1 MPLQGIAGQ
10 LTQIKHESRMLKLIL
25 KILIT
30 IAILVVIAYKI
41 DLSTVFDVVRNMSPQ
56 FLIYALVLQLMS
68 AALASYRWYLIMRR
82 LKFGQGPLFYLKS
95 YLKGSF
101 FNQALPGGIGGDAY
115 RVLECAALGNGK
127 KAAFYGV
134 LLDRILGL
142 IGILLLNLIANIAHP
157 GLLPP
162 AIFHLLNVIALGGIA
177 GVIVFAM
184 LGKIDR
190 FENYKLTRHMHEIS
204 ADLRRVYHDPSAIAL
219 HSVISVLIHFV
230 SMLAVYFIGIGVG
243 LNYSLLTF
251 LVLVPPVMLLT
262 IAPISLAGWGV
273 REGGMIGLFLL
284 IGANQALVLSMSVLY
299 GLVLLAASLPGL
311 YLFLTNRTKSETK

>member
-1 MPLQGIAGQ
+1 
-10 LTQIKHESRMLKLIL
+10 MLKLIV

-30 IAILVVIAYKI
+30 VAILAIIARSI
-41 DLSTVFDVVRNMSPQ
+41 DLSTVFNVVRNMSPEY
-56 FLIYALVLQLMS
+56 LIFALIMQLLS
-68 AALASYRWYLIMRR
+68 AGLASYRWFLIMRR

-115 RVLECAALGNGK
+115 RVLECSRMGNGK

-142 IGILLLNLIANIAHP
+142 IGLLLLNLIANIAYP
-157 GLLPP
+157 DLLPA
-162 AIFHLLNVIALGGIA
+162 AIFHILNAIALGGIA
-177 GVIVFAM
+177 AVIVFAM
-184 LGKIDR
+184 VGKIDR
-190 FENYKLTRHMHEIS
+190 FAEYKFTRHLHEIS
-204 ADLRRVYHDPSAIAL
+204 ADMRRVYHDQRAIML
-219 HSVISVLIHFV
+219 HSVISVLIHFI

-243 LNYSLLTF
+243 LHYDLLTF

-284 IGANQALVLSMSVLY
+284 IGADKALVLSMSVLY
-299 GLVLLAASLPGL
+299 GLILLAASMPGL
-311 YLFLTNRTKSETK
+311 YLFLMNRTKSETK

>member
-1 MPLQGIAGQ
+1 
-10 LTQIKHESRMLKLIL
+10 MLKLIV

-30 IAILVVIAYKI
+30 VAILVIIARNI
-41 DLSTVFDVVRNMSPQ
+41 DLSGVLGVVRGMQPEY
-56 FLIYALVLQLMS
+56 LLLALVMQLLS

-82 LKFGQGPLFYLKS
+82 LKFEQGPLFYLKS

-115 RVLECAALGNGK
+115 RVLECAKLGNGK

-134 LLDRILGL
+134 LLDRLLGL
-142 IGILLLNLIANIAHP
+142 IGLLLLNLLANMAYP
-157 GLLPP
+157 DLLPA
-162 AIFHLLNVIALGGIA
+162 AIFHILNTIALGGIA
-177 GVIVFAM
+177 AVVVFAM

-190 FENYKLTRHMHEIS
+190 FAGYKFTRHLHEIS
-204 ADLRRVYHDPSAIAL
+204 ADMRRVYHDPKAIGL
-219 HSVISVLIHFV
+219 HSVISVLIHFI
-230 SMLAVYFIGIGVG
+230 SMLAVFFIGTGVG
-243 LNYSLLTF
+243 LHYGLLTF

-284 IGANQALVLSMSVLY
+284 VGADKTLVLSMSVLY

-311 YLFLTNRTKSETK
+311 LLFLMSRQKSESK

>member
-1 MPLQGIAGQ
+1 
-10 LTQIKHESRMLKLIL
+10 MLKLIV

-30 IAILVVIAYKI
+30 VAILAVIAQKI
-41 DLSTVFDVVRNMSPQ
+41 DLASVFNVVRNMAPEY
-56 FLIYALVLQLMS
+56 LIFALVMQLLS

-82 LKFGQGPLFYLKS
+82 LQFGQGPLFYLKS

-115 RVLECAALGNGK
+115 RIVECSALGKGR

-142 IGILLLNLIANIAHP
+142 IGLLLLNLLANVAHP
-157 GLLPP
+157 GLLPV

-177 GVIVFAM
+177 AVIVFAM
-184 LGKIDR
+184 LGKVDR
-190 FENYKLTRHMHEIS
+190 FADYKLTRHLHEIS
-204 ADLRRVYHDPSAIAL
+204 ADLRRVYHDQRAIAL
-219 HSVISVLIHFV
+219 HSVISVLIHFI
-230 SMLAVYFIGIGVG
+230 SMMAVFLIGIGVG
-243 LNYSLLTF
+243 LNYGLLTF

-273 REGGMIGLFLL
+273 REGGMIGLFML
-284 IGANQALVLSMSVLY
+284 IGADKALVLSMSVLY

-311 YLFLTNRTKSETK
+311 YLFLMKRTKSETK

>member
-1 MPLQGIAGQ
+1 
-10 LTQIKHESRMLKLIL
+10 MLKLIV

-30 IAILVVIAYKI
+30 VAILVIIARSI
-41 DLSTVFDVVRNMSPQ
+41 DISTVFNVVHNMSPEY
-56 FLIYALVLQLMS
+56 LIFALIMQLLS
-68 AALASYRWYLIMRR
+68 AGLASYRWFLIMRR
-82 LKFGQGPLFYLKS
+82 LKFGQGPFFYLKS

-115 RVLECAALGNGK
+115 RVLECSRMGNGK

-142 IGILLLNLIANIAHP
+142 IGLLLLNLIANIAYP
-157 GLLPP
+157 DLLPV
-162 AIFHLLNVIALGGIA
+162 AIFHILNAIALGGIA
-177 GVIVFAM
+177 SVIVFAM
-184 LGKIDR
+184 VGKIDR
-190 FENYKLTRHMHEIS
+190 FAEYKFTRHLHEIS
-204 ADLRRVYHDPSAIAL
+204 ADMRRVYHDQRAIML
-219 HSVISVLIHFV
+219 HSVISVLIHFI

-243 LNYSLLTF
+243 LHYDLLTF

-284 IGANQALVLSMSVLY
+284 IGADKALVLSMSVLY
-299 GLVLLAASLPGL
+299 GLILLAASMPGL
-311 YLFLTNRTKSETK
+311 YLFLMNRTKSETK

>member
-1 MPLQGIAGQ
+1 
-10 LTQIKHESRMLKLIL
+10 MLKLII

-30 IAILVVIAYKI
+30 AAILALIARSI
-41 DLSTVFDVVRNMSPQ
+41 DLSSVFSVVRNMPPEY
-56 FLIYALVLQLMS
+56 LIFALVMQLLS

-115 RVLECAALGNGK
+115 RVLECSRMGNGK

-142 IGILLLNLIANIAHP
+142 IGLLLLNLIANIAYP
-157 GLLPP
+157 NLLPV
-162 AIFHLLNVIALGGIA
+162 AIFHILNAIALGGIVA
-177 GVIVFAM
+177 VIVFA
-184 LGKIDR
+184 LVGKIDR
-190 FENYKLTRHMHEIS
+190 FAEFKFTRHLHEIS
-204 ADLRRVYHDPSAIAL
+204 ADMRRVYHDQRAILL
-219 HSVISVLIHFV
+219 HSVISILIHFI
-230 SMLAVYFIGIGVG
+230 SMLAVYFIGMGVG
-243 LNYSLLTF
+243 LHYDLLTF

-284 IGANQALVLSMSVLY
+284 IGADKTLVLSMSVLY
-299 GLVLLAASLPGL
+299 GLILLAASLPGL
-311 YLFLTNRTKSETK
+311 YLFLMNRTKSEAK

>member
-1 MPLQGIAGQ
+1 
-10 LTQIKHESRMLKLIL
+10 MLKLIV

-30 IAILVVIAYKI
+30 VAILALIARSI
-41 DLSTVFDVVRNMSPQ
+41 DLTTVFNVVRNMSPQ
-56 FLIYALVLQLMS
+56 YLLYALVMQLLS

-82 LKFGQGPLFYLKS
+82 LQFGQGPLFYLKS

-142 IGILLLNLIANIAHP
+142 IGILLLNLLANIAHP
-157 GLLPP
+157 GLLPAP
-162 AIFHLLNVIALGGIA
+162 IFHLLNAIALGGIA
-177 GVIVFAM
+177 AVIVFAM

-190 FENYKLTRHMHEIS
+190 FAGYKLTRHMHEIS

-284 IGANQALVLSMSVLY
+284 IGADKALVLSMSVLY

-311 YLFLTNRTKSETK
+311 YLFLMYRPKSEQK

>member
-1 MPLQGIAGQ
+1 
-10 LTQIKHESRMLKLIL
+10 MLKLII

-30 IAILVVIAYKI
+30 VAILAVIATKI
-41 DLSTVFDVVRNMSPQ
+41 DLTTVFNVVRYMAPEY
-56 FLIYALVLQLMS
+56 LIYALVMQLLS

-82 LKFGQGPLFYLKS
+82 LQFGQGPLFYLKS

-115 RVLECAALGNGK
+115 RVVECSSLGNGK

-142 IGILLLNLIANIAHP
+142 IGILLLNLIANVAHP
-157 GLLPP
+157 GLLPV
-162 AIFHLLNVIALGGIA
+162 AMFHLLNLLAVGGIA
-177 GVIVFAM
+177 AVIVFAM

-190 FENYKLTRHMHEIS
+190 FADYKLTRHMHEIS
-204 ADLRRVYHDPSAIAL
+204 ADLRRIYHDKRAIAL

-243 LNYSLLTF
+243 LNYDLLTF

-273 REGGMIGLFLL
+273 REGGMIGLFML
-284 IGANQALVLSMSVLY
+284 IGADKALVLSMSVLY

-311 YLFLTNRTKSETK
+311 YLFLMSRQKSETK

>member
-1 MPLQGIAGQ
+1 MI
-10 LTQIKHESRMLKLIL
+10 KLII

-30 IAILVVIAYKI
+30 VAILFIIARHI
-41 DLSTVFDVVRNMSPQ
+41 DLASVLNVVRGMQPKY
-56 FLIYALVLQLMS
+56 LLLALVMQLLS

-115 RVLECAALGNGK
+115 RVLETSKLGYGK

-134 LLDRILGL
+134 LLDRLLGL
-142 IGILLLNLIANIAHP
+142 IGILLLNLIANITYP
-157 GLLPP
+157 NLLPS
-162 AIFHLLNVIALGGIA
+162 AVFHLLNAIALGGIA
-177 GVIVFAM
+177 AVGVFAM

-190 FENYKLTRHMHEIS
+190 FAEYKFTRHLHEIS
-204 ADLRRVYHDPSAIAL
+204 ADMRRVYHDPKAIGL

-230 SMLAVYFIGIGVG
+230 SMLAMYFIGIGVG
-243 LNYSLLTF
+243 LNFDLLTY
-251 LVLVPPVMLLT
+251 LVLVPPVILLT

-273 REGGMIGLFLL
+273 REGGMIGLFSLVH
-284 IGANQALVLSMSVLY
+284 ADETLVLSMSVLY
-299 GLVLLAASLPGL
+299 GLILIAASLPGL
-311 YLFLTNRTKSETK
+311 YLFLMSRHKSESK

>member
-1 MPLQGIAGQ
+1 
-10 LTQIKHESRMLKLIL
+10 MLKLIV

-30 IAILVVIAYKI
+30 VAILALIARSI
-41 DLSTVFDVVRNMSPQ
+41 DLTAVFNVVRNMSPQ
-56 FLIYALVLQLMS
+56 YLLYALVMQLLS

-82 LKFGQGPLFYLKS
+82 LQFGQGPLFYLKS

-142 IGILLLNLIANIAHP
+142 IGILLLNLLANIAHP
-157 GLLPP
+157 GLLPAP
-162 AIFHLLNVIALGGIA
+162 IFHLLNAIALGGIA
-177 GVIVFAM
+177 AVIVFAM

-190 FENYKLTRHMHEIS
+190 FAGYKLTRHMHEIS

-284 IGANQALVLSMSVLY
+284 IGADKALVLSMSVLY

-311 YLFLTNRTKSETK
+311 YLFLMYRPKSEQK

>member
-1 MPLQGIAGQ
+1 
-10 LTQIKHESRMLKLIL
+10 MLKLVI

-30 IAILVVIAYKI
+30 LAILFLIARAI
-41 DLSTVFDVVRNMSPQ
+41 DLTAVLGVVRSMQPEY
-56 FLIYALVLQLMS
+56 LLLALLMQLLS
-68 AALASYRWYLIMRR
+68 ATLASYRWYLIMRR
-82 LKFGQGPLFYLKS
+82 LKFSQGPMFYLKS

-115 RVLECAALGNGK
+115 RVLESAKLGNGK

-134 LLDRILGL
+134 LLDRLLGL
-142 IGILLLNLIANIAHP
+142 IGLLLLNLLANIAYP
-157 GLLPP
+157 DLLPTP
-162 AIFHLLNVIALGGIA
+162 IFHILNAIALGGIA
-177 GVIVFAM
+177 AVVAFAM
-184 LGKIDR
+184 LGKVQR
-190 FENYKLTRHMHEIS
+190 FAHFKFTRHLHEIS
-204 ADLRRVYHDPSAIAL
+204 ADMRRVYHDPRAILL
-219 HSVISVLIHFV
+219 HSVISILIHFI
-230 SMLAVYFIGIGVG
+230 SMLAVYFIGTGIG

-284 IGANQALVLSMSVLY
+284 IGADKTLVLSMSVLY

-311 YLFLTNRTKSETK
+311 YLFLMSRTKSEPK

>member
-1 MPLQGIAGQ
+1 
-10 LTQIKHESRMLKLIL
+10 MLKLII

-30 IAILVVIAYKI
+30 VAILALIARAI
-41 DLSTVFDVVRNMSPQ
+41 DLTAVLGVVRGMQPEY
-56 FLIYALVLQLMS
+56 LLLALLMQLLS
-68 AALASYRWYLIMRR
+68 AALASYRWYLIMHR
-82 LKFGQGPLFYLKS
+82 LKFSQGPMFFLKS

-115 RVLECAALGNGK
+115 RVLESAKLGNGK

-134 LLDRILGL
+134 LLDRLLGL
-142 IGILLLNLIANIAHP
+142 IGLLLLNLLANMAYP
-157 GLLPP
+157 DLLPTP
-162 AIFHLLNVIALGGIA
+162 IFHILNAIALGGIA
-177 GVIVFAM
+177 AVVAFAM
-184 LGKIDR
+184 LGKVER
-190 FENYKLTRHMHEIS
+190 FAHFKFTRHLHEIS
-204 ADLRRVYHDPSAIAL
+204 ADMRRVYHDPSAILL
-219 HSVISVLIHFV
+219 HSVISVLIHFI

-243 LNYSLLTF
+243 LNYGLLTF

-284 IGANQALVLSMSVLY
+284 IGADKTLVLSMSVLY

-311 YLFLTNRTKSETK
+311 YLFLMSRHKSESK

>member
-1 MPLQGIAGQ
+1 MIK
-10 LTQIKHESRMLKLIL
+10 LTI

-30 IAILVVIAYKI
+30 IAILAVIAYKI
-41 DLSTVFDVVRNMSPQ
+41 DLSTVFEVVRNMSPQ
-56 FLIYALVLQLMS
+56 FLIYALALQLMS
-68 AALASYRWYLIMRR
+68 ASLASYRWYLIMRR
-82 LKFGQGPLFYLKS
+82 LQFGQGPMFYLKS

-115 RVLECAALGNGK
+115 RILECASLGKGK

-162 AIFHLLNVIALGGIA
+162 AIFHLLNVLALGGIA
-177 GVIVFAM
+177 AVIMFAM
-184 LGKIDR
+184 LGKVKR
-190 FENYKLTRHMHEIS
+190 FAGYKLTRHLHEIS
-204 ADLRRVYHDPSAIAL
+204 ADLRRVYHEPRAIAL
-219 HSVISVLIHFV
+219 HSVISVLIHFI

-243 LNYSLLTF
+243 LNYTLLTF

-311 YLFLTNRTKSETK
+311 YLFLINRTKSEKK

>member
-1 MPLQGIAGQ
+1 MI
-10 LTQIKHESRMLKLIL
+10 KLII

-30 IAILVVIAYKI
+30 IAILFIIARNI
-41 DLSTVFDVVRNMSPQ
+41 DLTAVIGVVRNMQ
-56 FLIYALVLQLMS
+56 LEYLLLALVMQLLS
-68 AALASYRWYLIMRR
+68 AALASYRWYLIMRS
-82 LKFGQGPLFYLKS
+82 LKFTQGPLFYLKS

-115 RVLECAALGNGK
+115 RVLETSKLGKGK

-134 LLDRILGL
+134 FLDRLLGL
-142 IGILLLNLIANIAHP
+142 IGLLMLNLLANVAYP
-157 GLLPP
+157 DLLPA
-162 AIFHLLNVIALGGIA
+162 AIFHLLNLIALGGIA
-177 GVIVFAM
+177 AVVVFAM

-190 FENYKLTRHMHEIS
+190 FAQYKFTRHLHEIS
-204 ADLRRVYHDPSAIAL
+204 ADMRRVYHDPKAIGV

-230 SMLAVYFIGIGVG
+230 SMLAVFFIGIGVG
-243 LNYSLLTF
+243 LNYGLLTF

-284 IGANQALVLSMSVLY
+284 VGADKTLVLSMSVLY
-299 GLVLLAASLPGL
+299 GLVVLAASFPGL
-311 YLFLTNRTKSETK
+311 YLFLMSRHKSESK

>member
-1 MPLQGIAGQ
+1 
-10 LTQIKHESRMLKLIL
+10 MLKLIV

-30 IAILVVIAYKI
+30 VAILAVIATKI
-41 DLSTVFDVVRNMSPQ
+41 DLGTVFKVVRNMSPE
-56 FLIYALVLQLMS
+56 FLIYALAMQLLS
-68 AALASYRWYLIMRR
+68 AALASYRWYLIMQR
-82 LKFGQGPLFYLKS
+82 LQFGQGPLFYLKS

-115 RVLECAALGNGK
+115 RVVECAALGKGK

-162 AIFHLLNVIALGGIA
+162 AIFHLLNLLALGGISA
-177 GVIVFAM
+177 VIVFAM

-190 FENYKLTRHMHEIS
+190 FAHYKITRHMHEIS

-273 REGGMIGLFLL
+273 REGGMIGLFML
-284 IGANQALVLSMSVLY
+284 IGADKALVLSMSVLY

-311 YLFLTNRTKSETK
+311 YLFLMNRTKSETK

>member
-1 MPLQGIAGQ
+1 MF
-10 LTQIKHESRMLKLIL
+10 KLIV

-30 IAILVVIAYKI
+30 LAILAVIAYKI
-41 DLSTVFDVVRNMSPQ
+41 DLTTVLNVVRNMQPEY
-56 FLIYALVLQLMS
+56 LLYALVMQLLS
-68 AALASYRWYLIMRR
+68 ATLASYRWYLIMRR
-82 LKFGQGPLFYLKS
+82 LQFGQGPLFYLKS

-115 RVLECAALGNGK
+115 RVVECAALGNGK

-157 GLLPP
+157 GLLPV
-162 AIFHLLNVIALGGIA
+162 AMFHLLNAIALGGIA
-177 GVIVFAM
+177 AVVVFAM

-190 FENYKLTRHMHEIS
+190 FAGYKLTRHMHEIS
-204 ADLRRVYHDPSAIAL
+204 ADLRRVYHDKRAIAL

-273 REGGMIGLFLL
+273 REGGMIGLFML
-284 IGANQALVLSMSVLY
+284 IGADKALVLSMSVLY

-311 YLFLTNRTKSETK
+311 YLFLTNRTKSETI

>member
-1 MPLQGIAGQ
+1 MI
-10 LTQIKHESRMLKLIL
+10 KLII

-30 IAILVVIAYKI
+30 VAILFIIARHI
-41 DLSTVFDVVRNMSPQ
+41 DLASVLNVVRGMQPKY
-56 FLIYALVLQLMS
+56 LLLALFMQLLS

-115 RVLECAALGNGK
+115 RVLETSKLGYGK

-134 LLDRILGL
+134 LLDRLLGL
-142 IGILLLNLIANIAHP
+142 IGILLLNLIANITYP
-157 GLLPP
+157 NLLPS
-162 AIFHLLNVIALGGIA
+162 AVFHLLNAIALGGIA
-177 GVIVFAM
+177 AVVLFAM

-190 FENYKLTRHMHEIS
+190 FAEYKFTRHLHEIS
-204 ADLRRVYHDPSAIAL
+204 ADMRRVYHDPKAIGL

-230 SMLAVYFIGIGVG
+230 SMLAMYFIGIGVG
-243 LNYSLLTF
+243 LNFDLLTY
-251 LVLVPPVMLLT
+251 LVLVPPVILLT

-273 REGGMIGLFLL
+273 REGGMIGLFSLVH
-284 IGANQALVLSMSVLY
+284 ADETLVLSMSVLY
-299 GLVLLAASLPGL
+299 GLILIAASLPGL
-311 YLFLTNRTKSETK
+311 YLFLMSRHKSESK

>member
-1 MPLQGIAGQ
+1 MI
-10 LTQIKHESRMLKLIL
+10 KLII

-30 IAILVVIAYKI
+30 VAILFIIARHI
-41 DLSTVFDVVRNMSPQ
+41 DLASVLNVVRGMQPKY
-56 FLIYALVLQLMS
+56 LLLALVMQLLS

-115 RVLECAALGNGK
+115 RVLETSKLGYGK

-134 LLDRILGL
+134 LLDRLLGL
-142 IGILLLNLIANIAHP
+142 IGILLLNLIANITYP
-157 GLLPP
+157 NLLPS
-162 AIFHLLNVIALGGIA
+162 AIFHLLNAIALGGIA
-177 GVIVFAM
+177 AVVLFAM

-190 FENYKLTRHMHEIS
+190 FAEYKFTRHLHEIS
-204 ADLRRVYHDPSAIAL
+204 ADMRRVYHDPKAIGL

-230 SMLAVYFIGIGVG
+230 SMLAMYFIGIGVG
-243 LNYSLLTF
+243 LNFDLLTY
-251 LVLVPPVMLLT
+251 LVLVPPVILLT

-273 REGGMIGLFLL
+273 REGGMIGLFSLVH
-284 IGANQALVLSMSVLY
+284 ADETLVLSMSVLY
-299 GLVLLAASLPGL
+299 GLILIAASLPGL
-311 YLFLTNRTKSETK
+311 YLFLMSRHKSESK